1 MINLKEGAE
10 LELKDFEI
18 QGRFLTPDASNVAV
32 VVYND
37 QGVEAYSKVFSF
49 DPAYYYVMAGELLFA
64 SLDAA
69 YEFFTIKVTFQSN
82 GKSHTFKDIIRL
94 QRDPM
99 IYTDE
104 NSVRTI
110 LGASEKELPNEEID
124 IYGAYAEL
132 SVDLGISFISN
143 NSNIKNANDLITYHE
158 ALKQLDSLELKLLK
172 SDEFDDIRQARLAK
186 FDYVGMKAR
195 LTNVYI
201 RLLNNFTEEFVVGD
215 SPLLTVVTRTDP
227 FLGS

>member
-10 LELKDFEI
+10 LELKDFYI
-18 QGRFLTPDASNVAV
+18 QGRYLTPDAGNVAV

-37 QGVEAYSKVFSF
+37 QGVEEYSSVGSF
-49 DPAYYYVMAGELLFA
+49 DAPYHILAGELMFT

-82 GKSHTFKDIIRL
+82 GRSHTFKDIIRL

-104 NSVRTI
+104 NAVRNL

-124 IYGAYAEL
+124 IYGAFAEL
-132 SVDLGISFISN
+132 SVEIGIDFISD

-186 FDYVGMKAR
+186 FNYEAMKAR

-201 RLLNNFTEEFVVGD
+201 RLKNNFAEEFVVGD
-215 SPLLTVVTRTDP
+215 NPLLTVVTRTDP
-227 FLGS
+227 FLGT